1 MVNILVL
8 LDTDFFS
15 NITTIIQTIEN
26 TKSTRN
32 GRGLLIFTTFLLLLL
47 FLHQN
52 GANPY
57 NRLGLNFICKYCL

>member
-15 NITTIIQTIEN
+15 DIPTIIQTIKY
-26 TKSTRN
+26 TKCGRN
-32 GRGLLIFTTFLLLLL
+32 GRDLLIFNAFLLLLL

-57 NRLGLNFICKYCL
+57 NRLGLNFVCKYCL